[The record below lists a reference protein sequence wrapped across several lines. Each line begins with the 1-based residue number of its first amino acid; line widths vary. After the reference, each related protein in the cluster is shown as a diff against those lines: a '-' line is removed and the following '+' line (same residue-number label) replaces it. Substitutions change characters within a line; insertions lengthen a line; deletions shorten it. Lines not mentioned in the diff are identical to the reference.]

1 MTTGTAPRVT
11 HCPFSHAT
19 ALDFDPSLRRL
30 RDEEPVTR
38 ISLPHGSGWAWLV
51 TRYDDV
57 RTVVTDPRF
66 SRADGIGRDLPRM
79 TPAPIADTA
88 AINLMD
94 PPGHS
99 RLRRLIAQGFT
110 PAEIERMT
118 PKIQAIVDRLV
129 DDLTARG
136 APADFAELVAAPL
149 PLTTI
154 CEIMAIPEADRPRL
168 RELVVTLMSTGGPPH
183 AAIEAKAALRAY
195 FLDLA
200 AARRAR
206 PGDDLISVLGSAQD
220 GDQPVGLHELAM
232 MSMVLTIAGHDTSTY
247 QLSNILY
254 TLLTHPAQ
262 LSLLR
267 ARPDLLA
274 PAIEELLRFIP
285 FRRGVGIAR
294 IATRDVVL
302 GGVTI
307 RAGDAVHVSYLAA
320 NRDPAAF
327 PSPDDLDLDRRRP
340 ATHMTFGHGTHY
352 CAGASLARAELRLT
366 FATLL
371 SRLPRLRLAVPADE
385 IPWHTG
391 SIWRYPEHLPVAW

>member
-1 MTTGTAPRVT
+1 
-11 HCPFSHAT
+11 
-19 ALDFDPSLRRL
+19 LRRL
-30 RDEEPVTR
+30 RDEEPVAR

-66 SRADGIGRDLPRM
+66 SRAGGIGRDLPRM
-79 TPAPIADTA
+79 TPEPIADTE

-110 PAEIERMT
+110 AAQVERMT

-129 DDLTARG
+129 DGLTAHG

-168 RELVVTLMSTGGPPH
+168 RELVVTLMSTGGPPD
-183 AAIEAKAALRAY
+183 ATLEAKAALRAY

-200 AARRAR
+200 AERRAH
-206 PGDDLISVLGSAQD
+206 PGDDLVSALGSARD
-220 GDQPVGLHELAM
+220 GDQPVGPHELAM

-294 IATRDVVL
+294 IATQDVEL
-302 GGVTI
+302 GGARI

-327 PSPDDLDLDRRRP
+327 PSPDALDLDRRRP

-371 SRLPRLRLAVPADE
+371 SRLPGLRLAVPTDE